1 MHSTFPPTASNR
13 TGWHHGGSCFQ
24 SLVNQLR
31 RYFVCEHRSS
41 ISTLRYV
48 WTGQRNFDC
57 FALYVMELF
66 SFLLVGARTKHICE
80 VPRRLLSVGSI
91 TDSINCDTHTHLP
104 SQQQD
109 INKSHRPSAI
119 LFIRRSYFI
128 TSIIL
133 LKEFSL
139 TPPPL
144 ENNSKHSCDF
154 NYRVQVQCI
163 VFSGITK
170 YAFSIL
176 SLQTAANFIF
186 HVGADKDKHFCRAFV
201 GCLPT
206 SFEQ

>member
-1 MHSTFPPTASNR
+1 
-13 TGWHHGGSCFQ
+13 
-24 SLVNQLR
+24 
-31 RYFVCEHRSS
+31 
-41 ISTLRYV
+41 
-48 WTGQRNFDC
+48 
-57 FALYVMELF
+57 MELF

-91 TDSINCDTHTHLP
+91 TDSINCDTHTLTFLATRH
-104 SQQQD
+104 QQITPTFRHSFYTALQFYH
-109 INKSHRPSAI
+109 INYP
-119 LFIRRSYFI
+119 
-128 TSIIL
+128 